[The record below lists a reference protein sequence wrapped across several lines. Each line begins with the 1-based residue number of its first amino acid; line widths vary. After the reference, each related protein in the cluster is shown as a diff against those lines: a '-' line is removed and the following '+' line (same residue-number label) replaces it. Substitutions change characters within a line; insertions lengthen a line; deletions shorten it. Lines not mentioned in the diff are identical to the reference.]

1 MHDRIVNGENMNF
14 FEAVE
19 KRYSHKEGFLPE
31 PVPREHLEK
40 IAHAGLMAPSGGNAQ
55 SVHLVI
61 LPDRAALDPICKVA
75 PTIGLETAPAAI
87 ALLTD
92 GNTQIGKPYN
102 FEVEDYSAACEHI
115 LLAATAMGYSTLWLD
130 SPYFEEEKEKAALSL
145 LNAPEGFQLWVVIP
159 IGLPDGAGSRR
170 EKQPLSSRLH
180 YIKF

>member
-1 MHDRIVNGENMNF
+1 MNF

-19 KRYSHKEGFLPE
+19 QRYSHKEGFLPTA
-31 PVPREHLEK
+31 VPIEHLEK
-40 IAHAGLMAPSGGNAQ
+40 IAHAGLAAPTGGNSQ

-92 GNTQIGKPYN
+92 SNTQKGQRFN
-102 FEVEDYSAACEHI
+102 FETEDYSASCENI
-115 LLAATAMGYSTLWLD
+115 LLAATALGYSALWLD
-130 SPYFEEEKEKAALSL
+130 SPYFEEEKEKAVLSK
-145 LNAPEGFQLWVVIP
+145 LNAPGGFQLWVVIP
-159 IGLPDGAGSRR
+159 IGLPDGLGSRR
-170 EKQPLSSRLH
+170 EKVPYSTRLH